1 VELSSLVVVGCLLC
15 LCCSPSSSPPDP
27 KHRKVIG
34 IAFAGDDVPA
44 GGSIQ
49 TAGTDPWTTSAGV
62 VTIAVAGTSP
72 RHLAPSA
79 GVTPLAV
86 MSTVVVKPW
95 VLRPKKP
102 AMKKSSL

>member
-27 KHRKVIG
+27 KHRKVVET
-34 IAFAGDDVPA
+34 AFAGDGVPA
-44 GGSIQ
+44 GGSAE
-49 TAGTDPWTTSAGV
+49 TARTDPLTTSAGV

-72 RHLAPSA
+72 GHLAPLA
-79 GVTPLAV
+79 GVTPPLV
-86 MSTVVVKPW
+86 MSTVVVKPR
-95 VLRPKKP
+95 VLRLKKP